1 MRQSKFM
8 KRMMVILLG
17 AILVIVSAIQIAQNS
32 GTLGINIALGIL
44 GLIEIGLSIAMMRV
58 EAKKNK
64 KSQ

>member
-44 GLIEIGLSIAMMRV
+44 GLIEIGLSIAMMRI
-58 EAKKNK
+58 EAKNNK
-64 KSQ
+64 KAQ

>member
-44 GLIEIGLSIAMMRV
+44 GLIEI
-58 EAKKNK
+58 
-64 KSQ
+64 

>member
-1 MRQSKFM
+1 
-8 KRMMVILLG
+8 MMVILLG
-17 AILVIVSAIQIAQNS
+17 SILVIVSAIQIAQNS

-58 EAKKNK
+58 EATKNK

>member
-1 MRQSKFM
+1 MRQRKFM

-58 EAKKNK
+58 EAKMNK